1 MYVTKARR
9 DSYIRV
15 FQHVAV
21 RLDIECLPARS
32 LRRDTADILGNSY
45 QFAAAPRMIDSSAAE
60 TILSDIPS
68 LEQCSVERMIHHRS
82 ISFFHSADGIV
93 ALTHHEKCLCD
104 IFFHV
109 RAGME
114 AVFQHIQNLRIFVFT
129 RNSGNHRKSLHPVIG
144 TVLIVRVTVF
154 LAVPAFVV
162 RILHTCH
169 CGRIFLCISLMTKEQ
184 GHLMCRF
191 QCQIMPS
198 GENKSYI
205 LVVAPVAPSPA
216 AGPEV
221 GQPGVIQCPDSQ
233 ILADS
238 RIYICDSL
246 LVSGIHII
254 VPEPVPSDA
263 RKHLARKFFAIVAG
277 RNRRE
282 QDAVRALPGNQFVH
296 TLLHQCAGSHIGSVE
311 ALSHKKSLIAP
322 PLCPFPFRTVEE
334 RVPHIDIQGPERFLP
349 ISVDIIVT
357 TTETA
362 GKFGGVSSLP
372 VGYFID
378 SHSFRRDNIEDVAVQ
393 PALRLIDLLSWSR
406 YILGSQVYVSGRI
419 SIVSVYRHQISAHRV
434 GDIEHRSHLKVVR
447 EIRGDG
453 VCLFAY
459 RNLCLVNA
467 LDAEVLP
474 LRYRAQ
480 NKFIVRCFAL
490 FGYSH
495 RLMESHSF
503 GRINCLPAFYI
514 STCIKS
520 DIGFRQSEIRMRS
533 FCIAIGRMYSAPPG
547 AVAYNPLPGC
557 RHFKQKSGLA

>member
-1 MYVTKARR
+1 MYVAEARR
-9 DSYIRV
+9 DSYV
-15 FQHVAV
+15 SVLQHVAV

-45 QFAAAPRMIDSSAAE
+45 QFSAAPSMIDSSAAKAF
-60 TILSDIPS
+60 LSDIPA

-93 ALTHHEKCLCD
+93 ALTHHEKRLGD

-114 AVFQHIQNLRIFVFT
+114 AVFQQIQNLRIFVFIC
-129 RNSGNHRKSLHPVIG
+129 NSGNHRKSLHPVIG

-169 CGRIFLCISLMTKEQ
+169 RGRIFLCISLLTEEQ
-184 GHLMCRF
+184 GHLAHSF

-221 GQPGVIQCPDSQ
+221 GQACAVQCPDAQ

-238 RIYICDSL
+238 RIYIGDSL
-246 LVSGIHII
+246 LVTGIHII

-282 QDAVRALPGNQFVH
+282 QTAVRALPGNQFVH

-311 ALSHKKSLIAP
+311 ALSHKKSLISP
-322 PLCPFPFRTVEE
+322 PLSPFPFRTVEE
-334 RVPHIDIQGPERFLP
+334 SVPHIDIQGPERFLP
-349 ISVDIIVT
+349 ISVDKVVAAA
-357 TTETA
+357 ETA
-362 GKFGGVSSLP
+362 GETGGVSCLA

-378 SHSFRRDNIEDVAVQ
+378 SHAFRHDNIEDVTVQ
-393 PALRLIDLLSWSR
+393 PALRFIGLLSRRR
-406 YILGSQVYVSGRI
+406 YIFGSQVYVPGSI

-434 GDIEHRSHLKVVR
+434 GDVEHRSHLKIVR

-459 RNLCLVNA
+459 LNLCLVNV
-467 LDAEVLP
+467 LDAEVFP

-480 NKFIVRCFAL
+480 DKFIVRSFAF

-495 RLMESHSF
+495 RLVESHSF
-503 GRINCLPAFYI
+503 GRIDCLPAFYI
-514 STCIKS
+514 RSCVKS

-533 FCIAIGRMYSAPPG
+533 FSIAIGRMYSAPPG
-547 AVAYNPLPGC
+547 AVAYYPFPGC
-557 RHFKQKSGLA
+557 RHLKQKSGFA